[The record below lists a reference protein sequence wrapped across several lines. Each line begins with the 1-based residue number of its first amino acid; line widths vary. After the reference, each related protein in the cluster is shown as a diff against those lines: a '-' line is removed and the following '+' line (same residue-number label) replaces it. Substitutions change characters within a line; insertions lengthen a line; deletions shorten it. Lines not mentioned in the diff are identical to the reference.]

1 MCIIFKIDL
10 KFELLSQLANML
22 LEQLRWVIIYQF
34 REQQFLWTNIP
45 ALE

>member
-22 LEQLRWVIIYQF
+22 LEQLRLVIIYQF
-34 REQQFLWTNIP
+34 REQQFL
-45 ALE
+45 